1 MEPVLAFSH
10 VTKRYPGVVAL
21 NDITTSFEPGLVH
34 AFLGEN
40 GAGKSTLIKVLS
52 GAIAPESGTIRVFG
66 REYRQLDPRLSQSL
80 GIEVI
85 YQEFNLVPQLSIA
98 ENIFLGH
105 ESRRGIFLKRDYM
118 NREAARVLASLGIDI
133 DPGILVSDL
142 SVAYM
147 QLVEIAKAASREAR
161 ILVMDE
167 PTAPLTA
174 KEVSTLF
181 SLIRSL
187 RESGVTILY
196 ISHRMEEL
204 FELSDTVTVLR
215 DGEFIAKLPTKD
227 ASRASLIDM
236 MVGRSLT
243 EEFPRKLYPVCEEVL
258 EVRGLR
264 SRKIHDVSFHLCK
277 GEILGIAGL
286 VGAGRTELARLVFGA
301 DSHDAG
307 DILVDGRAVSIS
319 SPEDGIR
326 NGIALVP
333 EDRKNQGL
341 LLELAV
347 RHNISLP
354 SIKALSSLSFIDA
367 RRERAASGEFIKSL
381 RIKTPGDEA
390 ITKNLSGG
398 NQQKIVIAKWL
409 GTRSKVLI
417 FDEPTRG
424 IDVGAKLEIYR
435 LMHELASRG
444 LGIIMISAE
453 MPELLGMADRILVMR
468 NGAIAGEL
476 DKGGATQSAILE
488 LAMGYVKESA

>member
-1 MEPVLAFSH
+1 MESILGFEH
-10 VTKRYPGVVAL
+10 VTKQYPGVLAL
-21 NDITTSFEPGLVH
+21 DDITTSFEPGLVH

-52 GAIAPESGTIRVFG
+52 GAISPDSGIIRIFG
-66 REYRQLDPRLSQSL
+66 KDYPRLNPHLSQSL

-85 YQEFNLVPQLSIA
+85 YQELNLVPQLTIA

-105 ESRRGIFLKRDYM
+105 EKRNGPFLRRSEM
-118 NREAARVLASLGIDI
+118 NKEAAVILSRLGIDI
-133 DPGILVSDL
+133 NPTL
-142 SVAYM
+142 SVGTLSIAYM
-147 QLVEIAKAASREAR
+147 QLVEIAKAVSRDAR

-174 KEVSTLF
+174 KEVGTLF
-181 SLIRSL
+181 TLIRSL
-187 RESGVTILY
+187 KARGVTILY

-215 DGEFIAKLPTKD
+215 DGQCIAKLPTKD
-227 ASRASLIDM
+227 AERGALIDL
-236 MVGRSLT
+236 MVGRSLH
-243 EEFPRKLYPVCEEVL
+243 EEYPRKLYPVCEEVL
-258 EVRGLR
+258 EVSGLN
-264 SRKIHDVSFHLCK
+264 SSKVHDVSFHLCK

-286 VGAGRTELARLVFGA
+286 VGAGRTELARLLFGA
-301 DSHDAG
+301 DRHDAG
-307 DILVDGRAVSIS
+307 EILIDGKSVRID
-319 SPEDGIR
+319 SPMDGIR
-326 NGIALVP
+326 NGIALIP

-341 LLELAV
+341 LLDLMI

-354 SIKALSSLSFIDA
+354 SIRTLSSGLFIN
-367 RRERAASGEFIKSL
+367 RQKEKNASEAFIKSL
-381 RIKTPGDEA
+381 RIKTPGDSV

-409 GTRSKVLI
+409 GTNSKILI

-424 IDVGAKLEIYR
+424 IDVGAKQEIYH
-435 LMHELASRG
+435 LMHDLASQG

-468 NGAIAGEL
+468 NGKIAGQLMKEE
-476 DKGGATQSAILE
+476 ATQNAILE
-488 LAMGYVKESA
+488 LAMGYVKEKA